1 MMNLN
6 KLGSRTVYI
15 RLADEDDA
23 SFIYQLRTDEF
34 FNKHLSTTTGTIEDQ
49 RKWLTDYK
57 IREKNS
63 CEYYFIIVRKDTE
76 QSIGTVRL
84 YDFRERDKS
93 FCWGSWILNENKT
106 RSSALE
112 SALLVY
118 SLAFDQLGFMQSHFD
133 VRRGNEKVIEFHK
146 KLGATEVSSNDV
158 DLFFVYKKDTF
169 NATKDSYKKY
179 LVQND

>member
-1 MMNLN
+1 MNVN
-6 KLGSRTVYI
+6 KLESRTIYI
-15 RLADEDDA
+15 RLATVNDA
-23 SFIYQLRTDEF
+23 AFIHQLRTNEH

-49 RKWLTDYK
+49 RKWLSDYK
-57 IREKNS
+57 IREVNGS
-63 CEYYFIIVRKDTE
+63 EYYFIIVRSDTN

-84 YDFRERDKS
+84 YDFREKDKS

-118 SLAFDQLGFMQSHFD
+118 LLAFEYLGFMQSHFD

-146 KLGATEVSSNDV
+146 KLGATEVSGNDI
-158 DLFFVYKKDTF
+158 DLFFVYKKNTF
-169 NATKDSYKKY
+169 SAIKDSYKKY